1 VRILAVPVKSLSR
14 SKTRLS
20 KVLNPLERGALTL
33 AMLEDVLDA
42 TSQMPGWET
51 WVISPDEAVLEI
63 AVHRRVRGVT
73 EDRSPLSAAVR
84 QVEREAKAAGA
95 QTLAVLLG
103 DVAMITPEALSAA
116 LQTIGPVVVAPD
128 SSGKGTN
135 MLLRRP
141 PRSIQAHF
149 GPHSMSRH
157 TDAAAERELP
167 ISTVTSPELA
177 FDLDTA
183 ADIQFLLDS
192 GREGR
197 TRACLLQMG
206 AGERL
211 SPVS

>member
-1 VRILAVPVKSLSR
+1 MRILTVPVKSLSR

-20 KVLNPLERGALTL
+20 KVLSPLERGALTL

-42 TSQMPGWET
+42 TSQMSGWET

-63 AVHRRVRGVT
+63 AVHRHVRGIT
-73 EDRSPLSAAVR
+73 EDRSPLSTAIR
-84 QVEREAKAAGA
+84 QVEREAKAADA
-95 QTLAVLLG
+95 QALAILLG
-103 DVAMITPEALSAA
+103 DVALITDEALSAA

-135 MLLRRP
+135 MLMRRP

-149 GPHSMSRH
+149 GPDSMARH
-157 TDAAAERELP
+157 ANAAAERELP
-167 ISTVTSPELA
+167 LSRVDSPELA
-177 FDLDTA
+177 FDLDTV
-183 ADIQFLLDS
+183 ADIEFLLAS
-192 GREGR
+192 GRDGR